1 MTSVW
6 KRLQRV
12 NKRAFKFQFVAS
24 YQELTVECTKKWQPD
39 KLIVVWT
46 RRNRRV
52 CSKLHS
58 WQPGINN
65 PYRGMVI
72 WPVPEN
78 IEITVTLYKDPLA
91 EEFDDKSWTFVIENE
106 SKGRRKV
113 LAAVDISMK
122 RYASPTPTVTD
133 VRLQL
138 KPLSVKVISAT
149 LQFSLSCVFLQEGR
163 ATDEDMQSL
172 ASLMSVKQSDVGNL
186 DDFAGDSDEEEG
198 DRRRSWQED
207 RTSKARG
214 FKSLFKVDRL
224 RDTNEPL
231 GVLEEEED
239 RLGTGLQQE
248 VTRGQSVPTPEK
260 GTEPWHRPEAHL
272 TPGPSLPPC
281 PVTYGNPFK
290 QSDEP
295 PAPLVANHGPQK
307 EQPPPS
313 PAGES
318 STRHLAAD
326 QEPGERGSPSDRQQ
340 AIASAAGP
348 TNPFED
354 APLGDRDLGVAPKP
368 VAKQPAEGPKQDG
381 VQTANGVVSE
391 RPLPAPRIKKTQSTV
406 TAPSDSTSL
415 TNGASP
421 ATADPSDSLRPPKS
435 PVKDKSAAPAPSA
448 ENTRESAAGR
458 PMPTPSGPAPSPAAT
473 PTNQRESEART
484 KRKAP
489 PPPLSISTSA
499 PSPGKE
505 DAGTEAPGGRIPTGP
520 LVCPGQTSAPVNPSR
535 SLLDWCKD
543 VTKSYPRLKITN
555 FTTSWRNGLAFC
567 AMLHHFHPELIDYNS
582 LDPQDI
588 KANNRKAFDGFA
600 SLGISRLLEPEDMVL
615 LAIPDKLIVMTY
627 LCQIRA
633 HFTGQ
638 ELDVVTIEE
647 NSSHSTYKVGRFDS
661 DSHSSID
668 PGQFYQERR
677 PPPPA
682 AATTAAPQRPA
693 RPKKEAQGRN
703 SRGPEGGQEPAPTPD
718 VPVPMARRKSRGAEA
733 EQQGKPVAPVPDD
746 KSAGTGTGTPG
757 AATKPEQHGVAQS
770 PAAKDNGK
778 QVAAVVDSPAPK
790 DHGKQVASIDIAPA
804 AKDHGKQVAAVE
816 DSPAPKDH
824 GKQVASIDIA
834 PAAKDHGKQVA
845 AVVDSPVPKA
855 HGKQV
860 ATVVDSPAPKDHGKQ
875 VAAVEDSPAPKDHGK
890 QVASIDIAPAAK
902 DHGKQVAAVVD
913 SPVPKAHGKQVAT
926 VVDSPAPKDNGKQV
940 ASIDISPAAK
950 DHGKQVA
957 AVADSPAAKEYGKQ
971 VAAVADSPAA
981 KEHGK
986 QVAAVADSS
995 AAKDHG
1001 KQVAAVVDSTA
1012 AKEHGKQV
1020 AAAADS
1026 SAAKDH
1032 GKQVAAVV
1040 DSPAPKDNG
1049 KQVASID
1056 IAPAVKDH
1064 GKQVAAGLDAPAAK
1078 DHGKQVASIAISPAA
1093 KDHLEPVEADK
1104 QVLDSVPPTAPVSN
1118 GKPVDGTPERRISV
1132 ELSAAGAV
1140 PEEHGKRVA
1149 LCGAEPD
1156 GKTVGE
1162 PGKAAAAAP
1171 APGEQAFAGADGKKV
1186 TGQPPGVDVEDAGRT
1201 VAAGPTPA
1209 APGARL
1215 ETASGRPERPQRSLS
1230 TESRSPGRCS
1240 RSGFSH
1246 LRDAD
1251 LVKKK
1256 RARRRSSS
1264 VEDSDAAQGLGAAA
1278 KPELDVSEVQIE
1290 ICPEPGA
1297 KLASPGQDRYQ
1308 PGTEQRGELKRQK
1321 SVQEEQSVGKENVPE
1336 VKPDD
1341 DTLRFR
1347 DTSQYVLGELTAL
1360 ESEQKQIDSRAAV
1373 VEKQLRHLMASGTS
1387 RTEEE
1392 LLIQE
1397 WFVLVNKKNA
1407 LIRRQDQL
1415 QLLEEEQDLERRFE
1429 LLNRELRAMMAI
1441 EDWKKTDAQ
1450 QRREHLLLEELV
1462 ALVNQRD
1469 SLVRDL
1475 DAKERFAEEEDAR
1488 LERGLEHQRRRS
1500 SRREKCVVN

>member
-52 CSKLHS
+52 CSKPHS

-207 RTSKARG
+207 RTGKA
-214 FKSLFKVDRL
+214 

-239 RLGTGLQQE
+239 RLGTRLQQE
-248 VTRGQSVPTPEK
+248 VTRGQSAPTPEK
-260 GTEPWHRPEAHL
+260 GTEPCHRPEAHL
-272 TPGPSLPPC
+272 TRGPSLPPC

-318 STRHLAAD
+318 STRLPAAD

-340 AIASAAGP
+340 PIASATGLI
-348 TNPFED
+348 NPFED

-391 RPLPAPRIKKTQSTV
+391 RPLPAPRIKKTRSTL

-421 ATADPSDSLRPPKS
+421 ATADPSDSLRPF
-435 PVKDKSAAPAPSA
+435 KDNSAAPAPSA
-448 ENTRESAAGR
+448 ENTRESAAGH
-458 PMPTPSGPAPSPAAT
+458 PVPTPSGLAPSPAAT

-489 PPPLSISTSA
+489 SPPLSISTSA
-499 PSPGKE
+499 PSPVKE
-505 DAGTEAPGGRIPTGP
+505 DAGTEAPGGP
-520 LVCPGQTSAPVNPSR
+520 LVCPGQSSAPLNPSR
-535 SLLDWCKD
+535 CLLDWCKD

-567 AMLHHFHPELIDYNS
+567 ATLHHFHPELIDYNS

-638 ELDVVTIEE
+638 ELDVVHIEE

-677 PPPPA
+677 PPPPPPPA

-693 RPKKEAQGRN
+693 RPKKEAQRRN
-703 SRGPEGGQEPAPTPD
+703 SQGPEGGQEAAPTPD
-718 VPVPMARRKSRGAEA
+718 VPVPVPMARRKSRGAEA

-757 AATKPEQHGVAQS
+757 AATKPEEHGVAQS
-770 PAAKDNGK
+770 PAPKDHGKQVAAVADSPAVKAHGK

-790 DHGKQVASIDIAPA
+790 DHGKQVAAVVDSPA
-804 AKDHGKQVAAVE
+804 AKA
-816 DSPAPKDH
+816 
-824 GKQVASIDIA
+824 
-834 PAAKDHGKQVA
+834 HGKQVA
-845 AVVDSPVPKA
+845 AVVDSPAAKA

-860 ATVVDSPAPKDHGKQ
+860 AA
-875 VAAVEDSPAPKDHGK
+875 
-890 QVASIDIAPAAK
+890 
-902 DHGKQVAAVVD
+902 
-913 SPVPKAHGKQVAT
+913 

-940 ASIDISPAAK
+940 ASMDIAPAVK
-950 DHGKQVA
+950 EHGKQVA
-957 AVADSPAAKEYGKQ
+957 AAADSSAAKAHGKQ

-1001 KQVAAVVDSTA
+1001 KQVASIDISAAVKDC
-1012 AKEHGKQV
+1012 GKQV
-1020 AAAADS
+1020 AADADS
-1026 SAAKDH
+1026 
-1032 GKQVAAVV
+1032 
-1040 DSPAPKDNG
+1040 
-1049 KQVASID
+1049 
-1056 IAPAVKDH
+1056 
-1064 GKQVAAGLDAPAAK
+1064 PAAK

-1093 KDHLEPVEADK
+1093 ADHLEPLAADK

-1118 GKPVDGTPERRISV
+1118 GKPEDGTPERRISV

-1140 PEEHGKRVA
+1140 PEEHGKQVA

-1162 PGKAAAAAP
+1162 PGKAAAAAAAAAAP

-1387 RTEEE
+1387 RMEEE